1 MIYEGHESYTFF
13 KDNEEDMQEY
23 KNLNIEQL
31 KQQGFILSEN
41 KRIIQLKRVFRLN
54 RQLPVI
60 DVEYKELYEENPV
73 EE

>member
-1 MIYEGHESYTFF
+1 MIYEGRESYTFF
-13 KDNEEDMQEY
+13 KDNEEDMKEY
-23 KNLNIEQL
+23 KNLNIERL

-41 KRIIQLKRVFRLN
+41 KRIIQLKRVFHLN

-60 DVEYKELYEENPV
+60 DAEYKELYEENPV

>member
-13 KDNEEDMQEY
+13 KDNEEDMKEY
-23 KNLNIEQL
+23 KNLNIERL

-41 KRIIQLKRVFRLN
+41 KRIIQLKRVFHLN

-60 DVEYKELYEENPV
+60 DAEYKELYEENPV